1 MRLSGLMAA
10 VTLSGILSAC
20 SSIVE
25 GTSQTISV
33 NTTPPGADCKIHRN
47 GAVIA
52 QASPTPA
59 GVTIQKTK
67 HNLNVICEKPG
78 YQKTEYAVK
87 SDVAGATVGNIILGG
102 GIGWAIDSASGADNK
117 YQDVL
122 NIALAPAEGGA
133 PAAANATATAGPA
146 QASNT
151 EDRLAQIKT
160 LLDRGLMTPAEYEQK
175 RKEIVSGI

>member
-10 VTLSGILSAC
+10 LAVLGLLSAC

-87 SDVAGATVGNIILGG
+87 SEVAGATLGNIILGG

-122 NIALAPAEGGA
+122 NIALTPVEGG
-133 PAAANATATAGPA
+133 ATATAAQTTTGPA
-146 QASNT
+146 ST
-151 EDRLAQIKT
+151 VEERLAQIKS
-160 LLDRGLMTPAEYEQK
+160 LLDRGLMTTGEYEQK